1 MMCYNIIAAVNQDM
15 RGGIY
20 GTDYCFNERN
30 I

>member
-1 MMCYNIIAAVNQDM
+1 MMCYNILAAVNQDM

-20 GTDYCFNERN
+20 GTDYRFNERD